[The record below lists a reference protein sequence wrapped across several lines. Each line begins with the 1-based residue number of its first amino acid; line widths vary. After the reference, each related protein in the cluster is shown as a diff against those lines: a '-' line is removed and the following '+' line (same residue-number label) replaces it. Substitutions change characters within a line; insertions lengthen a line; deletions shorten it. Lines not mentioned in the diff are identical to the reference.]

1 VDIFN
6 IVVLSLSGLLLLFVG
21 AMRINSPVRNY
32 KKNSGI
38 TIENDVNLLSEVRG
52 TSALMVLGG
61 ATVLSGAV
69 VPQLTTSSFVVATVV
84 FLGFA
89 VGRSLSMRLDGMPNK
104 LLIRGLASELVLGAL
119 NAFGLFN
126 RLA

>member
-1 VDIFN
+1 MDIFN
-6 IVVLSLSGLLLLFVG
+6 IVVLSLSGLLLLIVG
-21 AMRINSPVRNY
+21 AMRITNPIGNY
-32 KKNSGI
+32 EKNSGI
-38 TIENDVNLLSEVRG
+38 KIENDVNLLNEVRG
-52 TSALMVLGG
+52 TSALMLLGG
-61 ATVLSGAV
+61 ATVLSGTV
-69 VPQLTTSSFVVATVV
+69 VAQLTTSSFVVATVV

-126 RLA
+126 SLT